1 MSETHLHNITNVL
14 VFYMALELNDFDGP
28 ANPLLRPWKA
38 MEGVGPGISK
48 WICPHQNH

>member
-1 MSETHLHNITNVL
+1 MSETHVHKITNVL

-28 ANPLLRPWKA
+28 ANPLLGHGWKA

-48 WICPHQNH
+48 